1 MSKKKFDFSRGM
13 KTVKTLITANSPVL
27 LVGATLTGV
36 VATGFLAAK
45 GGWKARGIVD
55 AAQAERGPEA
65 APLTL
70 QEKTKLTWLCYAP
83 AAIAGA
89 SAATSCLGVHYVH
102 TKRFAELAGLYAI
115 TSGKLDDYKEKVE
128 EALTGKKKEDF
139 QSYMAQKSA
148 DSTPLVNNEV
158 IITEGGKELYHDDFS
173 GRWFLSSMAQVDKVV
188 NDVNALFIDEGE
200 MDLNTFYDHLG
211 LPGIPI
217 GTDFGW
223 QQAKTRRIEVVH
235 GTIKTPDG
243 QAANTISFRHDPK
256 PERGR

>member
-1 MSKKKFDFSRGM
+1 MSKKFNISRSM
-13 KTVKTLITANSPVL
+13 KTAKALITANSPVL
-27 LVGATLTGV
+27 LVGATITGV
-36 VATGFLAAK
+36 VATGILAAK
-45 GGWKARGIVD
+45 GGYKARGIVD
-55 AAQAERGPEA
+55 AAQAEKGPDAE
-65 APLTL
+65 PLTL

-89 SAATSCLGVHYVH
+89 SAVTSCLGVHYVH

-115 TSGKLDDYKEKVE
+115 TSGKLDDYKDKVE

-148 DSTPLVNNEV
+148 DGTPLINNE
-158 IITEGGKELYHDDFS
+158 IIMTEGGNELYHDDFS
-173 GRWFLSSMAQVDKVV
+173 GRWFRSSMARVDKVV

-211 LPGIPI
+211 LPPLPI
-217 GTDFGW
+217 GGDFGW
-223 QQAKTRRIEVVH
+223 QQAKVRRIEITH

-243 QAANTISFRHDPK
+243 QAANTISFRSDPK
-256 PERGR
+256 PQRGR